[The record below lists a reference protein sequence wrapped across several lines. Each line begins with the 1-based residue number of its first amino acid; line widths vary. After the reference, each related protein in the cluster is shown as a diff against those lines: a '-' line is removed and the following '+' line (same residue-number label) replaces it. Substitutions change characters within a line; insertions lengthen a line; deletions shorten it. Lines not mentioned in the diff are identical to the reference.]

1 MHDHARML
9 FIVCWCRSDATV
21 DLVGAFEDYRDA
33 ERKQKERPELYEIQ
47 LVPYYPSPPLEP

>member
-1 MHDHARML
+1 L